1 MRDEVDSSESM
12 RLPLRWSLDRAELLG
27 GDPVLSQAVGISFIS
42 AFITLPKL
50 AGSVPA

>member
-12 RLPLRWSLDRAELLG
+12 RLPLRWSLDR
-27 GDPVLSQAVGISFIS
+27 PSSSAVTPSFFKLRISFIS